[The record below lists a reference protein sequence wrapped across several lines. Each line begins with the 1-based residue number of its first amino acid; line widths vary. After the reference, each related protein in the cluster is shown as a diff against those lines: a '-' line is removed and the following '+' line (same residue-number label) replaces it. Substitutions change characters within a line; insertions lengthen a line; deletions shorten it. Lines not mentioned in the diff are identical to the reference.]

1 MEFTRTIKWLIW
13 VMHVPS
19 NLLTSHETTLS
30 ATALRWP
37 NWNPVSSIQRWETKE
52 AKKLIVQQEIH
63 PNGTW
68 NGLQQWLWGIE
79 NSPLIH
85 ISWNN
90 GCSYDGWLKPRR
102 QIKGNGIWFYI
113 AQWIVWLFTIVSVI
127 RGCICSGRYVVSTA
141 HWHSNPGLFP
151 SLLNRLKC
159 THPDARFEN

>member
-19 NLLTSHETTLS
+19 NLWRHTTQIW
-30 ATALRWP
+30 ALCWP
-37 NWNPVSSIQRWETKE
+37 NWNPVSSIQRW
-52 AKKLIVQQEIH
+52 KLMNSTTGNSPQRYFKPIATVVV
-63 PNGTW
+63 
-68 NGLQQWLWGIE
+68 WGIE

-90 GCSYDGWLKPRR
+90 DCSYDEWLKPRR
-102 QIKGNGIWFYI
+102 QIKGNGIWFYT

-127 RGCICSGRYVVSTA
+127 KGCICSGRYVVSAA

-159 THPDARFEN
+159 THRDARFENLVD